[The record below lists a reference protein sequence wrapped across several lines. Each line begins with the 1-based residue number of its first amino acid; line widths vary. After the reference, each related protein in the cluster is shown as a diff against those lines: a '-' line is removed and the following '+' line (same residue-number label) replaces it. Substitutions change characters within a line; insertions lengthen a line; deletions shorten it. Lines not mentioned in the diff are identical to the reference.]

1 MQNGAA
7 PGECPRNVQYVRR
20 SAVVFR
26 QFLICN
32 TLVLVDE
39 NLSLSDHI
47 SSLSKYCFFP
57 VFSFISKQ
65 SMHPLLT
72 IGLHMIGVSYMSV
85 RPSVCVSHT
94 HYRPIKRT
102 QTRITKSSPSPIAG
116 KNHQENSKRF
126 WVHLERRRLMREH
139 LLECII
145 PPNPIS
151 VSSMLR

>member
-47 SSLSKYCFFP
+47 SSLSKYCFFQYL
-57 VFSFISKQ
+57 VLFQNSQCI
-65 SMHPLLT
+65 
-72 IGLHMIGVSYMSV
+72 
-85 RPSVCVSHT
+85 
-94 HYRPIKRT
+94 HY
-102 QTRITKSSPSPIAG
+102 S
-116 KNHQENSKRF
+116 
-126 WVHLERRRLMREH
+126 L
-139 LLECII
+139 
-145 PPNPIS
+145 
-151 VSSMLR
+151 